1 MIFPL
6 QLEDR
11 NIELEGTRAR
21 VRVLEQLQKPP
32 SSVPSPDVIPVSE
45 SPPLDH
51 GLTRSEITTA
61 SMKAMSP
68 FPINLQLDHSSST
81 ESAHDQAESTRKGSV
96 DQKKRPSKIPLVKS
110 YAAPKP
116 PGGGKHSPAPSHTRS
131 RSGESPGRPHS
142 AQSWRNKSEGNSLSG
157 SKSSGSLSK
166 SRNVSLTAAKD
177 SLTGKI
183 RSNDS
188 LSKLRDSPANSFGSG
203 RNTLRKGSSS
213 SVRRNSSIRDS
224 PDSKVR
230 SKLSFW
236 SNFLKI
242 LDNGPA

>member
-1 MIFPL
+1 
-6 QLEDR
+6 
-11 NIELEGTRAR
+11 
-21 VRVLEQLQKPP
+21 
-32 SSVPSPDVIPVSE
+32 
-45 SPPLDH
+45 
-51 GLTRSEITTA
+51 
-61 SMKAMSP
+61 MKAMSP
-68 FPINLQLDHSSST
+68 FPLNLQLDHSSST
-81 ESAHDQAESTRKGSV
+81 ESAHDQAECARKG
-96 DQKKRPSKIPLVKS
+96 DQKRKPSKIPLVKS

-116 PGGGKHSPAPSHTRS
+116 PGAGGKHSPAPTHARS

-166 SRNVSLTAAKD
+166 SRNGSLTAAKD
-177 SLTGKI
+177 SLTGKL
-183 RSNDS
+183 RGNDS

-203 RNTLRKGSSS
+203 RNTLRKGSSAT
-213 SVRRNSSIRDS
+213 VRRNNSVRDS